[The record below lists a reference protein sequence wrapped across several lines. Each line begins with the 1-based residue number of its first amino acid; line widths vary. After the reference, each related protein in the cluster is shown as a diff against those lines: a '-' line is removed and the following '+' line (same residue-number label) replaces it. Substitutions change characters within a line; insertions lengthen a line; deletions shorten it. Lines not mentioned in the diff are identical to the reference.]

1 MSIDKRPKFS
11 EQRSKIRGQRS
22 VTKGQRLE
30 DKNQRSVTKDQIAN
44 TREQTEF
51 DSIIKKNMNTKYIT
65 MKTPILKAAM
75 LAAAMLIF
83 CSQSEA
89 RILRQQL
96 STVKGTVV
104 DAANGEPLGWATVAL
119 LDAAGNILTGIAC
132 DEKGAYE
139 LQTEAGEYTM
149 RISMMGYLDAEQE
162 VSLREG
168 LNTIPAVPTG
178 KCDKLKY
185 LSVAHMF
192 AEAIERIYSEMSVSK
207 LFS

>member
-1 MSIDKRPKFS
+1 
-11 EQRSKIRGQRS
+11 
-22 VTKGQRLE
+22 
-30 DKNQRSVTKDQIAN
+30 
-44 TREQTEF
+44 
-51 DSIIKKNMNTKYIT
+51 MNTKYIT

-132 DEKGAYE
+132 DE
-139 LQTEAGEYTM
+139 
-149 RISMMGYLDAEQE
+149 
-162 VSLREG
+162 
-168 LNTIPAVPTG
+168 
-178 KCDKLKY
+178 
-185 LSVAHMF
+185 
-192 AEAIERIYSEMSVSK
+192 
-207 LFS
+207 

>member
-1 MSIDKRPKFS
+1 M
-11 EQRSKIRGQRS
+11 
-22 VTKGQRLE
+22 TKGQRLE

-51 DSIIKKNMNTKYIT
+51 DSIIKKNVNTKYIT

-119 LDAAGNILTGIAC
+119 LDVAGNVVTGIAC
-132 DEKGAYE
+132 DEKGSYE
-139 LQTEAGEYTM
+139 IQTETGDFFTEKRPENCGKYANSGKAIASDMGICYNKSSIQPAGC
-149 RISMMGYLDAEQE
+149 A
-162 VSLREG
+162 
-168 LNTIPAVPTG
+168 
-178 KCDKLKY
+178 KL
-185 LSVAHMF
+185 
-192 AEAIERIYSEMSVSK
+192 
-207 LFS
+207 